1 MVVSCNLFAYSIM
14 YMWSS
19 SMIKRLVVLGLI
31 PSLIVT
37 IDQMWAEMY
46 RLHLPQKSGDVFAGL
61 VSIMLV
67 MALRLHESS

>member
-19 SMIKRLVVLGLI
+19 SMIKRLVVLGLPVI

-46 RLHLPQKSGDVFAGL
+46 SLHLP
-61 VSIMLV
+61 
-67 MALRLHESS
+67 